1 MRVSG
6 GSAAF
11 PYALRGIKSIY
22 YVLNGI
28 DYYYLC
34 IIIYFRDAYFNS
46 IHNMKQKINET
57 IRARRLALG
66 LSQIEAARRSGIQ
79 QRQVSLFERGGDVT
93 LSTLLKLAQALD
105 VELMPVPREDT
116 AKLESLLKAKR
127 GPAPSASSPSLLDR
141 YQVKDDAEQSN
152 G

>member
-1 MRVSG
+1 MK
-6 GSAAF
+6 
-11 PYALRGIKSIY
+11 PK
-22 YVLNGI
+22 
-28 DYYYLC
+28 
-34 IIIYFRDAYFNS
+34 
-46 IHNMKQKINET
+46 IHET

-105 VELMPVPREDT
+105 MELVPVPREDA
-116 AKLESLLKAKR
+116 AKVESLLKSKREPALSAK
-127 GPAPSASSPSLLDR
+127 SPSLLER
-141 YQVKDDAEQSN
+141 YQVMDDEELSN

>member
-1 MRVSG
+1 M
-6 GSAAF
+6 
-11 PYALRGIKSIY
+11 K
-22 YVLNGI
+22 LN
-28 DYYYLC
+28 LHE
-34 IIIYFRDAYFNS
+34 A
-46 IHNMKQKINET
+46 

-79 QRQVSLFERGGDVT
+79 QRQVSTFERGGDVT

-105 VELMPVPREDT
+105 VELMSVPREDT

-127 GPAPSASSPSLLDR
+127 GPAPSVSSPSLLDR
-141 YQVKDDAEQSN
+141 YQVKDDEEQSN

>member
-1 MRVSG
+1 MK
-6 GSAAF
+6 
-11 PYALRGIKSIY
+11 LK
-22 YVLNGI
+22 
-28 DYYYLC
+28 
-34 IIIYFRDAYFNS
+34 
-46 IHNMKQKINET
+46 IHET

-105 VELMPVPREDT
+105 VELLPVPREDS
-116 AKLESLLKAKR
+116 ARVESLLTAKR
-127 GPAPSASSPSLLDR
+127 EQALTTRAPSLLER
-141 YQVKDDAEQSN
+141 YQVRDDEQQDDAEQSN